1 MSPCPHCRGDGS
13 REKDL
18 EALIMKVGRWLKDMH
33 RMRAKAFAAFKGN
46 PLEQAK
52 LEAQTHLL
60 AQIHLVLSGQLWLVN
75 SSSRRNGGD
84 GHDS

>member
-33 RMRAKAFAAFKGN
+33 RMRSKAFTAFKGN
-46 PLEQAK
+46 THAATLERAK

-60 AQIHLVLSGQLWLVN
+60 AQIHLVMSGQLWLLN
-75 SSSRRNGGD
+75 QRTKPPLP
-84 GHDS
+84 